1 MLLEALRQIPKDDE
15 IEEAAGNSP
24 ARAGTSTASISVSG

>member
-24 ARAGTSTASISVSG
+24 ARAETSTASTSVSG